1 MSYVNLIESTKGDIT
16 KKKNPTDLKT
26 AEPGEGN
33 ANSTAFRPQSSICIG
48 VNVTVCSFRGLNK

>member
-33 ANSTAFRPQSSICIG
+33 ANSTAFRP
-48 VNVTVCSFRGLNK
+48 